1 MPKPITFLLSVLIAL
16 GCATF
21 AYGIFKACAV
31 SLQRVP
37 DLSLMPLFL
46 ASAVT
51 SIAAVLATNLG
62 AVLGIAIANPQS
74 LYRQRKS
81 WNPLRAFTNP
91 NPTVWQTLA
100 CYVYII
106 GLLAAAVVWGI
117 KNFTTDNKQIVALIP
132 EMTKSLLGVIVGA
145 LAVSLNTSNSLAPV
159 VKEEA
164 TKEVVMTNA

>member
-1 MPKPITFLLSVLIAL
+1 MPKPITYLLSILIAL
-16 GCATF
+16 GCVTF
-21 AYGIFKACAV
+21 AYGVIKACMI
-31 SLQRVP
+31 SLEKAP

-74 LYRQRKS
+74 LYRQS
-81 WNPLRAFTNP
+81 STWNPLKVFSKP
-91 NPTVWQTLA
+91 DPTTWQTLA

-106 GLLAAAVVWGI
+106 GLLSAAVVWGI
-117 KNFTTDNKQIVALIP
+117 KNFTTDSNQIVALIP

-145 LAVSLNTSNSLAPV
+145 LAVSLNTNNSIAPIV
-159 VKEEA
+159 REQN
-164 TKEVVMTNA
+164 TI